1 MITYGRKV
9 SFQAAGFSFSVFTT
23 HNFEFRLCFNIY
35 CVTTMNF
42 TAAQTTAFFE
52 NGPQMNLPQA
62 VRARLAL
69 EGLDTVTDF
78 VDFKE
83 DQLND
88 AFKNMRT
95 AIPGVP
101 VIPAVLGQNNVVQ
114 VATVAAIAPIPPT
127 LVSAKC
133 ALRLKVASVAFHYY
147 QSIGR
152 TITSVNMNYTNVLK
166 DFYVEYES
174 IESLSDATKPDVP
187 LLHKNNTPL
196 RWIESFKDCLFRT
209 FGVRKTPLLYVVR
222 DTVKVPPEADDPL
235 ANNKAFGSSGSILDE
250 LIARLDHDHPLYKS
264 DNAMVYSMLEETTR
278 GTVYA
283 PTIKPYG
290 RRKDGR
296 AAWLSMISSHAGN
309 DKWEQLQKEKSKF
322 LMNTKWNGRAFSL
335 EKFTGMHRSAYVNLE
350 EASDHVNFQLP
361 TEHTRVG
368 YLIDNIQNPDPD
380 LRAAI
385 ANVRLDTN
393 GMRSN
398 FEDTVAF
405 LLPVDPYSKHRR
417 SQDNKHHANVSD
429 TSALKGKHQSKTGV
443 DFRWYKPDEYKELT
457 KEQRSE
463 LYEWQHSKE
472 GQKATNKQKRDGGHK
487 PKMSTTKKLKLKVAT
502 LEAKLKESDKNFTY
516 DDIEACIESAST
528 PSNKTTSFAAG
539 TKPPAKSTPSPAPP
553 TYTRAAAAVAL
564 KNLLKRKR
572 DDST

>member
-1 MITYGRKV
+1 
-9 SFQAAGFSFSVFTT
+9 
-23 HNFEFRLCFNIY
+23 
-35 CVTTMNF
+35 MNF
-42 TAAQTTAFFE
+42 TAVQTTAFFE
-52 NGPQMNLPQA
+52 NGPQMNLTAA

-69 EGLDTVTDF
+69 EGLDTVADF
-78 VDFKE
+78 ADFKE

-95 AIPGVP
+95 AI
-101 VIPAVLGQNNVVQ
+101 AR
-114 VATVAAIAPIPPT
+114 IPPT

-152 TITSVNMNYTNVLK
+152 TINAVNMNYTNVLK

-174 IESLSDATKPDVP
+174 IELLSEATKPDVP

-222 DTVKVPPEADDPL
+222 DSVEVPPEADDPL
-235 ANNKAFGSSGSILDE
+235 VNDKAFGSSGSILDE
-250 LIARLDHDHPLYKS
+250 LIACLDHDHPLYKS
-264 DNAMVYSMLEETTR
+264 NNAMVYSMLEEATR

-296 AAWLSMISSHAGN
+296 AAWLSMIASHAGN

-361 TEHTRVG
+361 AEHTRVG
-368 YLIDNIQNPDPD
+368 YLIDNIHNPDPD

-385 ANVRLDTN
+385 ANVCLDTN

-405 LLPVDPYSKHRR
+405 LLPVDPYSKHCR

-429 TSALKGKHQSKTGV
+429 TSALKGKHQSRTGV

-472 GQKATNKQKRDGGHK
+472 GQKVTNKQKRDGGHK
-487 PKMSTTKKLKLKVAT
+487 PKMSTAKKVKLKVAT

-516 DDIEACIESAST
+516 DDIEACIASAST
-528 PSNKTTSFAAG
+528 PSKTTYFAAS
-539 TKPPAKSTPSPAPP
+539 TKAPAKSTPLPAPP
-553 TYTRAAAAVAL
+553 TDTRAAAAVAL

-572 DDST
+572 DGSS